1 MRLIDYFLKR
11 KVTTPIER
19 EKRLD
24 LSTKFVLAIL
34 HCDEYDPLMDTLRKE
49 MNAMTNL
56 MPDIPNETPAQR
68 KIRQDSLIAL
78 AVNQIHEDPEL
89 GPRIIIEDEDA
100 RHSFIMVTQQL
111 QAMNENVQATQWSKI
126 ATKSDSYKDKGPSAE
141 HA

>member
-34 HCDEYDPLMDTLRKE
+34 HCDDYDPLMDSLRKE
-49 MNAMTNL
+49 MDAMTNL
-56 MPDIPNETPAQR
+56 MPDIPNETPEQR

-78 AVNQIHEDPEL
+78 AVNYTMKT
-89 GPRIIIEDEDA
+89 PRWA
-100 RHSFIMVTQQL
+100 LPPF
-111 QAMNENVQATQWSKI
+111 
-126 ATKSDSYKDKGPSAE
+126 
-141 HA
+141 